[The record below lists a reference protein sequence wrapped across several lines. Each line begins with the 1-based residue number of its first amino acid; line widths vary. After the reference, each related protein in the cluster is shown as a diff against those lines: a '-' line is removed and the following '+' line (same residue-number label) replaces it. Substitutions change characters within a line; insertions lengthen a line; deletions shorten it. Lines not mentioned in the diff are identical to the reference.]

1 MGMYLGTSRI
11 DDFLSHTNGLQRFQ
25 VIAVLVSSPL
35 GRVTDLGNGLQRDGQ
50 EHTEQCRLVALHLN
64 VTTARKHG
72 GGQGVGTYYVTE
84 SRRCTVGA

>member
-1 MGMYLGTSRI
+1 
-11 DDFLSHTNGLQRFQ
+11 
-25 VIAVLVSSPL
+25 
-35 GRVTDLGNGLQRDGQ
+35 
-50 EHTEQCRLVALHLN
+50 